1 MTAQQQPT
9 QGHQTVIDT
18 KFPLSWLIGCS
29 CAIVFSMGGFAVQ
42 VNSMS
47 SALAKMDSKMDDR
60 DDRVNLMQQTILIA
74 QGKAD
79 NMAASIQRNSQ
90 DILDLRRDLEEI
102 KRKQPWVPK

>member
-1 MTAQQQPT
+1 MTAHEQPT
-9 QGHQTVIDT
+9 QGKQTVIDT

-47 SALAKMDSKMDDR
+47 SALAKMDAKSDAR
-60 DDRVNLMQQTILIA
+60 DDRVNLLQQTVLIA

-79 NMAASIQRNSQ
+79 NMASSITRNAS
-90 DILDLRRDLEEI
+90 DIADLKRDIEEL
-102 KRKQPWVPK
+102 KRSNRWTPK